1 MIRPVGV
8 YDKVSLPSPLQP
20 PRPLPGDPSATGFSC
35 LPPGVPC
42 ASQQGCMCV
51 TCRHGHGD
59 PSPARLL
66 SHPCA
71 LALPSSADCTLVPS
85 AHGDIVSLCLAQLRG
100 VPLPGCTV
108 DSLSRAPLMVAG
120 FCQPVLG
127 TRVECPALPQSV
139 DGVSWLEGE
148 WGLR

>member
-1 MIRPVGV
+1 MIKSASYPLSGHPDPPWRPQCHGLSRVF
-8 YDKVSLPSPLQP
+8 P
-20 PRPLPGDPSATGFSC
+20 A
-35 LPPGVPC
+35 GVPC

-51 TCRHGHGD
+51 MCRHGHGD
-59 PSPARLL
+59 PSPAWLL
-66 SHPCA
+66 SRPCA
-71 LALPSSADCTLVPS
+71 LALPSSPDCTLVLS

-108 DSLSRAPLMVAG
+108 DSLSRALLMVVG

-127 TRVECPALPQSV
+127 TRVKCPALPRSV

-148 WGLR
+148 RGLS